1 MLENE
6 KQLVERAAK
15 RDRRAF
21 AKLYSLYVNKIYN
34 YIYYKSSSKAEAEDL
49 TAHVFLKAW
58 EAIDNYRWQGY
69 PFSTWL
75 YRIAHN
81 QIVDHY
87 RTRRE
92 VMPLDLCVEAA
103 EPSLDPL
110 ELAERAVLIAQVRS
124 ALGHLTN
131 NQQRV
136 VVLRY
141 FEGYSISEIA
151 TMMGK
156 APDAIRALQH
166 RALQVLQPRIREIR
180 QPQPVRQPQPHSTRS
195 INAN

>member
-58 EAIDNYRWQGY
+58 EAIDSYRWQGY

-87 RTRRE
+87 RTRHE
-92 VMPLDLCVEAA
+92 MMPLDLFEAA
-103 EPSLDPL
+103 ESSLDPL
-110 ELAERAVLIAQVRS
+110 ELAERALLIAQVRS
-124 ALGHLTN
+124 AMVHLTS

-136 VVLRY
+136 VMLRY

-151 TMMGK
+151 TLMGK

-166 RALQVLQPRIREIR
+166 RALQVLQPRVLRM
-180 QPQPVRQPQPHSTRS
+180 QQSGPTRS
-195 INAN
+195 PRSTAN